1 VRLRS
6 GSFSV
11 ALAVLSCIFALSGT
25 SVSTFGQQATSSPP
39 PVRDAQAVTVVQSAI
54 TAMGGAGAVVAIT
67 NATITGTEQDSSNP
81 DATPTTFSWQTSG
94 VEFSSTVQNSAG
106 TYTEVSGHGAP
117 AQFKNGIWALMLTS
131 IVRAELPFHL
141 PILALYAEIQNPNI
155 TFQFVGSGTVEG
167 KPAIHVHVADNS
179 DSMGQMV
186 TGQEWYFDPASYLP
200 VRVEYKW
207 PDKTDLNYSVPGA
220 LEFSDYNAVNGV
232 NVPYQLKI
240 QVSQLVLQATV
251 TSAVF
256 NSGLPASTFDP
267 PEGSIQ

>member
-1 VRLRS
+1 VLLRS
-6 GSFSV
+6 CEFTLV
-11 ALAVLSCIFALSGT
+11 VLSYMFALTGAANSA
-25 SVSTFGQQATSSPP
+25 FGQQPSSSPQ
-39 PVRDAQAVTVVQSAI
+39 PVRDAQAIAVVQSAI
-54 TAMGGAGAVVAIT
+54 AALGGAGAVAAISD
-67 NATITGTEQDSSNP
+67 ARITGTEQDSSNP
-81 DATPTTFSWQTSG
+81 DATPATFTWQTAG
-94 VEFSSTVQNSAG
+94 VEFSSTVQNSNGA
-106 TYTEVSGHGAP
+106 YTEVSGHGAP
-117 AQFKNGIWALMLTS
+117 AQFKNGSWVLMNPYVS
-131 IVRAELPFHL
+131 RAELPFHL

-179 DSMGQMV
+179 DSMGQLV

-207 PDKTDLNYSVPGA
+207 PDKRNPNDTSPGA
-220 LEFSDYNAVNGV
+220 LEFSNYNAVNGV

-240 QVSQLVLQATV
+240 QVSQLILQATV

-267 PEGSIQ
+267 PAGSIQ